1 MCLGTGG
8 SASAGAPSGLSLSG
22 PDHGK
27 CVEVTTQNEPSAPPG
42 RARRR
47 RSERSNNSIRS
58 RLTWAVVIPWIVVGV
73 LWIVGCALFAFQAV
87 YTQQVASSVRQISLP
102 AMAALEEVKKER
114 LRSLEIASQPGA
126 DMTELVDQQRRTDR
140 AIGEMNAVAAALIET
155 APEEI
160 RRPMA
165 DLTGYFGR
173 MNDIRSKVAARQ
185 ATVNEIED
193 FYNGLFD
200 TATHLAE
207 MQARIVPDPETLQGA
222 LTATDIFRATD
233 MLSREASL
241 VGTALSNGQMTPEQ
255 HRQIA
260 RYIDAHHTTMEQS
273 ASNLLPNVRV
283 RYEQMLASPAW
294 QELIAAENRIIATSG
309 FNSKNQAPVKLED
322 WRRITNQVGTD
333 MSGLVYAQADD
344 VSAAGV
350 ESGNNALW
358 TVLWGSLVALVVA
371 IVSFVFSRRV
381 YRTVVDEALLTRLQG
396 LRTESLEMAQKLP
409 DVVRRLRNG
418 ESVDVQTEM
427 VALEHYGHDEVGQV
441 AQAIR
446 LFQQEAVEAAVGET
460 RARQGARVVFVG
472 MAHRIQRLLRH
483 MHGTIDQLER
493 NEENSAQ
500 LAKLFDLDNS
510 TTRARRTVEN
520 LLVLG
525 DQQPGRRWSRPVA
538 LMDVLRSS
546 VSEIDQYSRV
556 VIGHVPEVMISGAA
570 VGDTIHLISELIDNA
585 TAFSPPTTQVH
596 VDATAVARGIAIDI
610 ADQGL
615 GMDAAARDHANSMM
629 SEPPEFDRLVLE
641 NNKAEQLG
649 LFTAARL
656 AHRRDIA
663 VKFGVSAYGGT
674 RATVLLPDRIL
685 DADTALSTS
694 NGSGRLPGLP
704 TRRGA
709 GSGGEHQ
716 LDTPAE
722 VPKPRELSWNGV
734 MTDQPTP
741 PAPEPVETTY
751 EWPKSEPAPQAD
763 PPRLEPAPQPD
774 PTPAPLPESP
784 VERRRAAGGRP
795 ALPKRVPQTHLAE
808 GLRDEPDQEEQS
820 VIASPTRLAGFRRAF
835 RGGFDG
841 APDDRS

>member
-1 MCLGTGG
+1 M
-8 SASAGAPSGLSLSG
+8 
-22 PDHGK
+22 
-27 CVEVTTQNEPSAPPG
+27 EVTTQNEPSAPPG
-42 RARRR
+42 KPRRR

-58 RLTWAVVIPWIVVGV
+58 RLTWVVVIPWIVVGV
-73 LWIVGCALFAFQAV
+73 LWVAGCALFAFHAI
-87 YTQQVASSVRQISLP
+87 YTQQVASGIRQLSLP
-102 AMAALEEVKKER
+102 SMAALEEVQKER
-114 LRSLEIASQPGA
+114 LRSLEVVSQPGL
-126 DMTELVDQQRRTDR
+126 DMTELIDQQRRTDR
-140 AIGEMNAVAAALIET
+140 AIGEMNAVASRLLVS
-155 APEEI
+155 APNEI

-173 MNDIRSKVAARQ
+173 MSDIRSKVAAKQ
-185 ATVNEIED
+185 ATVEEIGD

-200 TATHLAE
+200 TATYLAD

-222 LTATDIFRATD
+222 LTATDLFRATD
-233 MLSREASL
+233 MFSREASL
-241 VGTALSNGQMTPEQ
+241 VGTALSNGQMTSEQ
-255 HRQIA
+255 YRQVA
-260 RYIDAHHTTMEQS
+260 RYIDAHHIAMEQS
-273 ASNLLPNVRV
+273 ASTLLPNVRV
-283 RYEQMLASPAW
+283 RYEQMLASPVW
-294 QELIAAENRIIATSG
+294 QELIAAENRIIATPG
-309 FNSKNQAPVKLED
+309 FSKSQAPVKLED

-333 MSGLVYAQADD
+333 MSGLVYTQADD
-344 VSAAGV
+344 VCAEGV
-350 ESGNNALW
+350 DNGNNPLW
-358 TVLWGSLVALVVA
+358 TVLWGGLGALAVA
-371 IVSFVFSRRV
+371 IVSFIFSRRV

-418 ESVDVQTEM
+418 ESVDVQTEIM
-427 VALEHYGHDEVGQV
+427 ALEHYGHDEVGQV

-525 DQQPGRRWSRPVA
+525 DQQPGRRWNRPVA

-556 VIGHVPEVMISGAA
+556 VIGHVPEVVISGAA

-615 GMDAAARDHANSMM
+615 GMDAATCDHANSMM

-656 AHRRDIA
+656 AHRRDIT

-694 NGSGRLPGLP
+694 NGSGGLP
-704 TRRGA
+704 CLPTEGGA
-709 GSGGEHQ
+709 GSGAKHQ
-716 LDTPAE
+716 LETPAE
-722 VPKPRELSWNGV
+722 VPQARELSWNGV
-734 MTDQPTP
+734 MIDQRTP
-741 PAPEPVETTY
+741 PAPEAVETTY
-751 EWPKSEPAPQAD
+751 EWPKSEPAPQTA
-763 PPRLEPAPQPD
+763 PPRFQLVPQPD
-774 PTPAPLPESP
+774 PNPGPLPESAA
-784 VERRRAAGGRP
+784 ERPRAAGGRP

-808 GLRDEPDQEEQS
+808 GLRDEPEQEEQAY
-820 VIASPTRLAGFRRAF
+820 IASPTRLAGFRRAF
-835 RGGFDG
+835 RGGFDD
-841 APDDRS
+841 APGDRS

>member
-1 MCLGTGG
+1 M
-8 SASAGAPSGLSLSG
+8 
-22 PDHGK
+22 
-27 CVEVTTQNEPSAPPG
+27 EVTTQNEPSAPPG
-42 RARRR
+42 KPRRR

-58 RLTWAVVIPWIVVGV
+58 RLTWAVVIPWIVVGI
-73 LWIVGCALFAFQAV
+73 LWSVGCALFAYQAV
-87 YTQQVASSVRQISLP
+87 YAQQVASGVRQLSLP

-114 LRSLEIASQPGA
+114 LRSVEVLSQPGL
-126 DMTELVDQQRRTDR
+126 DMTELVDQQGRTDR
-140 AIGEMNAVAAALIET
+140 AIGEMNAVASELLEP
-155 APEEI
+155 APDEI

-165 DLTGYFGR
+165 DLTGYFAR
-173 MNDIRSKVAARQ
+173 MSDIRSKVATKQ
-185 ATVNEIED
+185 ATVDEIDD

-200 TATHLAE
+200 TATYLAD
-207 MQARIVPDPETLQGA
+207 MQARIIPDPETLQGV
-222 LTATDIFRATD
+222 LTATDLFRATD

-273 ASNLLPNVRV
+273 ASTLLPNVRV

-294 QELIAAENRIIATSG
+294 QELIAAENRIIATPG
-309 FNSKNQAPVKLED
+309 FNKSQAPVKLED
-322 WRRITNQVGTD
+322 WRRITNQVGSD
-333 MSGLVYAQADD
+333 MSGLVYTQADD

-350 ESGNNALW
+350 DNSISPLW
-358 TVLWGSLVALVVA
+358 TVLWGSLGALAVAV
-371 IVSFVFSRRV
+371 VSFVFSRRV
-381 YRTVVDEALLTRLQG
+381 YRTVVDDALLTRLQG
-396 LRTESLEMAQKLP
+396 LRSESLEMAQKLP

-418 ESVDVQTEM
+418 EPVDMQTEM
-427 VALEHYGHDEVGQV
+427 VVLEHYGHDEVGQV

-472 MAHRIQRLLRH
+472 MAYRIQRLLRH

-615 GMDAAARDHANSMM
+615 GMEAANRDHANSMM

-656 AHRRDIA
+656 AHRRDIT

-685 DADTALSTS
+685 DAENALSTS
-694 NGSGRLPGLP
+694 NGSGGLPGLP
-704 TRRGA
+704 TGREA
-709 GSGGEHQ
+709 GSGAKHE
-716 LDTPAE
+716 LDAPSE
-722 VPKPRELSWNGV
+722 VPQSRELSWNGA

-751 EWPKSEPAPQAD
+751 EWPKSEIAPQAD
-763 PPRLEPAPQPD
+763 PPRFEPASQPD
-774 PTPAPLPESP
+774 PNPAPLPEP
-784 VERRRAAGGRP
+784 PAERRRAAGGRP
-795 ALPKRVPQTHLAE
+795 ALPKRVPQTHLVE
-808 GLRDEPDQEEQS
+808 GLRDDPDHEEQA

-835 RGGFDG
+835 RGGFDD
-841 APDDRS
+841 APGDRS